1 MIKNLES
8 EKDELTKDLR
18 LAESRSNEKKDDQ
31 RTEVLGQLLE
41 SKDKREKEI
50 KDEKDKTKELD
61 IKIQEWEK
69 KIRTKRREI
78 GGSNAGSNFVAHSK
92 KQEKVLENRLDHVS
106 LIFLSITS
114 LKYIFLFI
122 QQTLLTRH

>member
-8 EKDELTKDLR
+8 EKDELSKDLR

-31 RTEVLGQLLE
+31 RTEALGQLLE
-41 SKDKREKEI
+41 SKDKRDQEI

-69 KIRTKRREI
+69 KIRGKRREV

-106 LIFLSITS
+106 LIFLAF
-114 LKYIFLFI
+114 IFLK
-122 QQTLLTRH
+122 